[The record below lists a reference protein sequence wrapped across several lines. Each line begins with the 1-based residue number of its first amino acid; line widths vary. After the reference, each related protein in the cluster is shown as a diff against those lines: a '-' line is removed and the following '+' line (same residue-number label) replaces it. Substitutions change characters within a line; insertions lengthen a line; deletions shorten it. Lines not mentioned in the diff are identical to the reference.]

1 MAKSKLTKQAIR
13 FLVDT
18 YDDETTNHT
27 FHQVRKMIEDKF
39 QITVTYEA
47 IRKSYHANKNA
58 LSTENSKDNKVD
70 DGDGDGVNPTL
81 NTEVKKPSV
90 SMSELRA
97 VVKNKSTEKKDFDT
111 SYEDISTEELNFLF
125 SSSKEN

>member
-39 QITVTYEA
+39 KITVTYEA
-47 IRKSYHANKNA
+47 IRKSYHANKNLLRA
-58 LSTENSKDNKVD
+58 EEVGKTKEKPEAGVTSVEKD
-70 DGDGDGVNPTL
+70 
-81 NTEVKKPSV
+81 KPKSL
-90 SMSELRA
+90 MSELRA
-97 VVKNKSTEKKDFDT
+97 IREANNRKEYRSI
-111 SYEDISTEELNFLF
+111 SEDIDDEEVLALF
-125 SSSKEN
+125 SSPKPDQDE

>member
-39 QITVTYEA
+39 KITVTYEA
-47 IRKSYHANKNA
+47 IRKSYHANKNLLRA
-58 LSTENSKDNKVD
+58 EEVGKTKEKPEAGVTSVEKNK
-70 DGDGDGVNPTL
+70 PKSL
-81 NTEVKKPSV
+81 
-90 SMSELRA
+90 MSELRA
-97 VVKNKSTEKKDFDT
+97 IREANNVKREYINTA
-111 SYEDISTEELNFLF
+111 EDMDEEELYALF
-125 SSSKEN
+125 SSPKPDQDE

>member
-39 QITVTYEA
+39 KITVTYEA
-47 IRKSYHANKNA
+47 IRKSYHANKNLLRA
-58 LSTENSKDNKVD
+58 EEVGNTKEKPEAGVTSVEKD
-70 DGDGDGVNPTL
+70 
-81 NTEVKKPSV
+81 KPKSL
-90 SMSELRA
+90 MSELRA
-97 VVKNKSTEKKDFDT
+97 IREANNRKEYRSI
-111 SYEDISTEELNFLF
+111 SEDIDDEEVLALF
-125 SSSKEN
+125 SSPKPDQDE

>member
-39 QITVTYEA
+39 KITVTYEA
-47 IRKSYHANKNA
+47 IRKSYHANKNLLRA
-58 LSTENSKDNKVD
+58 EEVGKTKEKPEAGVTSVEKNK
-70 DGDGDGVNPTL
+70 PKSL
-81 NTEVKKPSV
+81 
-90 SMSELRA
+90 MSELRA
-97 VVKNKSTEKKDFDT
+97 IREANNRKEYRSI
-111 SYEDISTEELNFLF
+111 SEDIDDEEVLALF
-125 SSSKEN
+125 SSPKPDQDE